1 MNVDTKA
8 SQSCR
13 ACGHNKLFTL
23 VNLGMSPF
31 SNSYIKRINLNKSE
45 IFYPLHAVVCEKCFL
60 VQIDEFLKP
69 DRIFSDYVYFSS
81 YSNTWL
87 EHCKSYV
94 SMVIS
99 RFNLSTNSNVVE
111 IASND
116 GYLLQYF
123 IEKKIPCL
131 GVEPAENIADIA
143 IKKGIPTKKAFFGAA
158 FAKELAK
165 KNGNANL
172 ILANNVLAH
181 VPDINDFVLGLKLL
195 LSQDGVV
202 TIEFP
207 HLLKLIQENQF
218 DTIYHEH
225 FSYLSLYCVEKIF
238 FNYGLKIFDI
248 DEICTHGGSLR
259 IYATHI
265 DSSLHSISSSVIK
278 IRETEDKAFFNKI
291 SGYLGFEAKVNKV
304 KRDLLTFLNKVKQ
317 DGKSVVGY
325 GAAAKGNTLLNYCGI
340 RSDYLDYIVDLSPH
354 KQGLYMPGSHLP
366 IYGPE
371 KIAITKP
378 DYVLILPWN
387 ISSEIISQNSHIQS
401 WGGKF
406 VVAIPE
412 LKIL

>member
-1 MNVDTKA
+1 
-8 SQSCR
+8 
-13 ACGHNKLFTL
+13 
-23 VNLGMSPF
+23 
-31 SNSYIKRINLNKSE
+31 
-45 IFYPLHAVVCEKCFL
+45 
-60 VQIDEFLKP
+60 
-69 DRIFSDYVYFSS
+69 
-81 YSNTWL
+81 
-87 EHCKSYV
+87 
-94 SMVIS
+94 MVID
-99 RFNLSTNSNVVE
+99 RFNLTANSRVVE

-123 IEKKIPCL
+123 IKKKIPCL
-131 GVEPAENIADIA
+131 GVEPAENVADIA
-143 IKKGIPTKKAFFGAA
+143 IKKGIPTEKAFFGAA

-195 LSQDGVV
+195 LSEDGVI

-238 FNYGLKIFDI
+238 SNYGLKIFDI
-248 DEICTHGGSLR
+248 DEISTHGGSLR
-259 IYATHI
+259 IYVTHV
-265 DSSLHSISSSVIK
+265 DSIFHPISSSVSK
-278 IRETEDKAFFNKI
+278 IRDSEDKALFNKI

-387 ISSEIISQNSHIQS
+387 ISSEIISQNTHIQS